1 MNVLDYQSD
10 EYLRYM
16 VLHLV
21 TTWVADVI
29 MQCLPALLQPRSER
43 FGPYLGNVAERFGEL
58 KHRNRKAGCPQVAS
72 NVAIMWP
79 QCGSNVAPTGP

>member
-29 MQCLPALLQPRSER
+29 MQCLPASLQPRSER
-43 FGPYLGNVAERFGEL
+43 FGPYLGNVAERFE
-58 KHRNRKAGCPQVAS
+58 S
-72 NVAIMWP
+72 
-79 QCGSNVAPTGP
+79 